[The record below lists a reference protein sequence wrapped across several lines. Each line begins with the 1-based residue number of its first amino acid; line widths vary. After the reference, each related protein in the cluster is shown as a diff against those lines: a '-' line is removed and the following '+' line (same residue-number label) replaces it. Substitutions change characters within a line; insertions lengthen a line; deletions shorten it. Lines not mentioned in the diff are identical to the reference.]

1 MTRLKSRKLIWLI
14 KLTQIRL
21 TRYMSDFPANIYLL
35 QVNYKNTR
43 KRYEICSKLTIK
55 TQEQRQWR
63 LSGVF
68 TVNFGHISNLFIVFL
83 LLLWTGKYL
92 LGFSRGTKKKTYNRY
107 LYGGDSEQLCCFI
120 WLCTTRQNYVRKTSW
135 HTQDVPISSYR

>member
-1 MTRLKSRKLIWLI
+1 
-14 KLTQIRL
+14 
-21 TRYMSDFPANIYLL
+21 MSDFPANIYLL

-68 TVNFGHISNLFIVFL
+68 TVNFGHIFIVFL
-83 LLLWTGKYL
+83 
-92 LGFSRGTKKKTYNRY
+92 
-107 LYGGDSEQLCCFI
+107 
-120 WLCTTRQNYVRKTSW
+120 
-135 HTQDVPISSYR
+135 

>member
-1 MTRLKSRKLIWLI
+1 
-14 KLTQIRL
+14 
-21 TRYMSDFPANIYLL
+21 MSDSPANIYLL

-83 LLLWTGKYL
+83 
-92 LGFSRGTKKKTYNRY
+92 
-107 LYGGDSEQLCCFI
+107 
-120 WLCTTRQNYVRKTSW
+120 
-135 HTQDVPISSYR
+135 